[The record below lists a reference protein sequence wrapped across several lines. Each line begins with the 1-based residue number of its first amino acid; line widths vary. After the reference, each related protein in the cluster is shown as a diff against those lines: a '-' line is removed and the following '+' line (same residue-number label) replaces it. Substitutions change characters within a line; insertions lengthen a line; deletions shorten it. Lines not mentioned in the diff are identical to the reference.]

1 MINSS
6 IMARS
11 KPHQLDILPRGG
23 WLAGVV
29 VALVLVVTQVLDIR
43 AISQH
48 LVTGI
53 AVSGDR
59 DSGVH
64 SRNNIQ
70 SLPFRI
76 AVTES

>member
-6 IMARS
+6 IIARS
-11 KPHQLDILPRGG
+11 KPPTRYITQGG

-29 VALVLVVTQVLDIR
+29 VALVVTQVLDIR

-48 LVTGI
+48 LVTGV

-64 SRNNIQ
+64 SHNNIQ

>member
-11 KPHQLDILPRGG
+11 KQTPLDILPRGG

-29 VALVLVVTQVLDIR
+29 ALVVTQVLDIR

-48 LVTGI
+48 LVTGV

-64 SRNNIQ
+64 SHNNIQ

>member
-6 IMARS
+6 IIARS
-11 KPHQLDILPRGG
+11 KPHPDILLRGG

-29 VALVLVVTQVLDIR
+29 VALVVTQVLDIR

-48 LVTGI
+48 PVTGV

-64 SRNNIQ
+64 SHNNIQ